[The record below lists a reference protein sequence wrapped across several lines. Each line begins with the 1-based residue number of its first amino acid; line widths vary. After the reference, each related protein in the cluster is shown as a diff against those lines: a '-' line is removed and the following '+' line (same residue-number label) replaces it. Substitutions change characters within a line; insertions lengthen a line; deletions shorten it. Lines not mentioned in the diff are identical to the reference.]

1 MSKRDQVPPERLAED
16 GATNTALHQAA
27 DETGDP
33 QIEAVADSHDHYLAD
48 RDKD

>member
-1 MSKRDQVPPERLAED
+1 MSTPDQVPAEQLAED

-33 QIEAVADSHDHYLAD
+33 QIQEIAASHDRYLED
-48 RDKD
+48 RDKG